1 MERKLTVKRER
12 LIELS
17 NDELQ
22 NVVAAGDMQQ
32 ISLTTC
38 LATLHGCTTAIE
50 CP

>member
-17 NDELQ
+17 QNELAH
-22 NVVAAGDMQQ
+22 VVAAGDVQQ
-32 ISLTTC
+32 NSLTAC
-38 LATLHGCTTAIE
+38 IATLHGCTTAIE